1 MLASTDQGAAID
13 EAASGRVANA
23 HETARSGGRDI
34 GCRLVRYRGNE
45 LRAFNM
51 PFVFRDSK
59 HVETIIDGSIGGL
72 PMAQVTGRI

>member
-23 HETARSGGRDI
+23 HETARSGGR
-34 GCRLVRYRGNE
+34 GCRLVGYRGNE

-59 HVETIIDGSIGGL
+59 HVETIIDGSVGGL